1 MVNGRS
7 TRRGFL
13 AATGAAGLS
22 AGLGL
27 ASGATAAEA
36 GVAGPSTQSESDSVS
51 FYGPHQGGIATPTQ
65 QYLQFAALDMASDSL
80 NDLRWVLRQLSSGA
94 ERLAMGKPVGATETG
109 GQPPVDTG
117 EAIGLSPART
127 TVTIGLGPGLF
138 APRRFGLASR
148 RPKPLVALPSFAGD
162 ELVKQ
167 ICGGDIG
174 LQVCADDPQVA
185 FHAVHDLLR
194 LVASIAPARWL
205 LAGFGRTPNSRAQA
219 TPRNLMGFKDGTNNL
234 MIEDAAGLR
243 QFVWAREPESPSW
256 MNGGSYMVVRRIA
269 MDLGTWDDTGL
280 DQQQLTFGRQK
291 LSGAPLGGVHEHDP
305 VNLHARRGGKDVIPA
320 TAHIRVASAS
330 YNTGERILRR
340 GYSYLDGL
348 DRARHAPAA
357 GLLFICYQ
365 RDPRK
370 QFIPIQL
377 RLSAL
382 DALNQFTTHVG
393 SAIFA
398 CPPGIRPGGFV
409 GEGLFA

>member
-1 MVNGRS
+1 
-7 TRRGFL
+7 L

-27 ASGATAAEA
+27 GSGAAASEA
-36 GVAGPSTQSESDSVS
+36 RAVGPGSESQADAVR
-51 FYGPHQGGIATPTQ
+51 FYGPHQQGIATPTQ
-65 QYLQFAALDMASDSL
+65 QYLQFAALDVASDSVD
-80 NDLRWVLRQLSSGA
+80 DLRWVLRQLSSGA
-94 ERLAMGKPVGATETG
+94 EHLALGKPVGALQTG

-117 EAIGLSPART
+117 EAIGLPPART
-127 TVTIGLGPGLF
+127 TVTIGLGPKLF
-138 APRRFGLASR
+138 ARGRFGLASR
-148 RPKPLVALPSFAGD
+148 RPKPLADLPAFAGD
-162 ELVKQ
+162 RLSRQ
-167 ICGGDIG
+167 ICGGDVG

-185 FHAVHDLLR
+185 FHAVHVLIR
-194 LVASIAPARWL
+194 LVASVAPARWL
-205 LAGFGRTPNSRAQA
+205 LAGFGRTPNSRAQT

-234 MIEDAAGLR
+234 MVEDEGALR
-243 QFVWAREPESPSW
+243 RFVWASEPESPRW
-256 MNGGSYMVVRRIA
+256 MSGGSYMVVRRIA

-305 VNLHARRGGKDVIPA
+305 VNLNARRGGKPLIPLS
-320 TAHIRVASAS
+320 AHIRLASS
-330 YNTGERILRR
+330 YNTGQRILRR
-340 GYSYLDGL
+340 GDSYVDGL
-348 DRARHAPAA
+348 DQGRHSPAA

-370 QFIPIQL
+370 QFVPIQR
-377 RLSAL
+377 RLAAL

-398 CPPGIRPGGFV
+398 CPPGVKRGGFV